1 MRRSKTTPIKELV
14 NALMQKYGADKKIA
28 EVRLLNAW
36 EELLGKRIMQFT
48 KNLYIK
54 DRKLFVTINSSIVKA
69 EINMIKEQLIERL
82 NERAGKDLIDGI
94 IIR

>member
-1 MRRSKTTPIKELV
+1 MRRSKTTPIRELV
-14 NALMQKYGADKKIA
+14 TALMQKYGADEKIA

-69 EINMIKEQLIERL
+69 EINMIKNQLIAKL
-82 NERAGKDLIDGI
+82 NEKAGKNLIDVI